1 MGYVQKDTAIA
12 TLQETRIRQH
22 ITDALAS
29 INMEYLAEVPLSQSG
44 VAKQVDREELYS
56 FVHSVAIDSVRI
68 ESEIIY
74 DINAWRYKESIT
86 DLETLESMLPEITIP
101 ERFDLLSAGVLIEEL
116 KGMIEAKV
124 DPAIINATQIDLT
137 EKRFANDPTVRDTV
151 KLKLKLDP
159 FAGVSEEAISL
170 YKTFGVVSELDMVIS
185 ANISEF
191 VNRAMMEHK
200 NFGEMQIKEQQTIIK
215 AYAME
220 KMKEIEPIERP
231 DETIDRTDVEV

>member
-1 MGYVQKDTAIA
+1 
-12 TLQETRIRQH
+12 
-22 ITDALAS
+22 
-29 INMEYLAEVPLSQSG
+29 
-44 VAKQVDREELYS
+44 
-56 FVHSVAIDSVRI
+56 
-68 ESEIIY
+68 
-74 DINAWRYKESIT
+74 
-86 DLETLESMLPEITIP
+86 
-101 ERFDLLSAGVLIEEL
+101 VLIEEL

-215 AYAME
+215 GYAQD
-220 KMKEIEPIERP
+220 KMKEIEPIVMPVKE
-231 DETIDRTDVEV
+231 EIIA